1 MAQALAGVIKGK
13 WVVKC
18 PFCGI
23 CEKKDHGAWHICRAC
38 LNAEVEYLRIPV
50 VWPVQR
56 VEIERL
62 LGNRK
67 WSWVRNWTPDEAVA
81 DLAAENLKFGMAVD

>member
-1 MAQALAGVIKGK
+1 MNAVAAVIKGK

-18 PFCGI
+18 QFCGT

-38 LNAEVEYLRIPV
+38 LNAEAEYLRV
-50 VWPVQR
+50 AVAWPADR
-56 VEIERL
+56 AAIERL

-67 WSWVRNWTPDEAVA
+67 WSWVRNWTPDETVA
-81 DLAAENLKFGMAVD
+81 DLYAENLKFGMSVD